1 MQTLV
6 LVLIMFEYS
15 ECGGEAVCR
24 GLAVV
29 RILGYTLN
37 ILNSGG
43 HWHSWVD
50 GVDLNA
56 HWTPSKMIQSPSVFD
71 LLLVWILG
79 LFCRD
84 QYYHK
89 HVASRW

>member
-29 RILGYTLN
+29 SILGYTLN

-43 HWHSWVD
+43 HRHSWAGWSGFKCPLDPVQD
-50 GVDLNA
+50 DSESICV
-56 HWTPSKMIQSPSVFD
+56 
-71 LLLVWILG
+71 
-79 LFCRD
+79 
-84 QYYHK
+84 
-89 HVASRW
+89 